1 MIRLLTLFCVFV
13 LVLGGHVFSQNPQNL
28 TPWQQQSPLPQS
40 NKDSSFSYRG
50 VALRALF
57 FTSPVRGCAVGE
69 RGNIITTDDG
79 GATWQPAQSNAFVD
93 FSDVFFANPQRGWAL
108 SSRGRGG
115 VYATQD
121 GGRTWTLQSNQVFA
135 SSVSFLD
142 SLNGAGAGG
151 SGIIYRTLNGGQ
163 TWTQQRLPSPN
174 TVNDVQF
181 VTPQNGFA
189 AARDGI
195 FSTNDSGQTWTKA
208 SVPVDKSFGF
218 RDIHFINPQTGWAT
232 GENNTLLFTANGGQ
246 TWTAQRVPAADT
258 TDDLTTVRFVNA
270 NVGWV
275 SSGNT
280 KLYRTTDGGRSW
292 ALSIDF
298 PVPPNGFLANFT
310 FFDARIGWAITTRI
324 FPSATINGEHH
335 VIWRTSDG
343 GVSWQQV
350 STSRVSI
357 LTDMAV
363 TGKQTVL
370 AVGNYLMNH
379 TTNSGALNSGA
390 LWTIDAVVRDTLV
403 QEGQFYRAVSA
414 VNERTAFS
422 AGWYSRIARTD
433 DGGNTWRPLSFTEST
448 RNDSLLGIH
457 FVDSLNGWVVGIRHG
472 YSRAP
477 AGNRI
482 YRTTNGGRSWVL
494 QTPSRGLADAPDVV
508 LNDVQFVSQN
518 VGWVVGSEGS
528 IYATRNGGTTW
539 TRQTT
544 STKYNLFKMTFL
556 NENVGYVCGGNLEA
570 GIILKTTDGGTT
582 WRRQLVP
589 ADGALR
595 GIAFVD
601 EQNGWTVGNGG
612 LILATR
618 NGGQTW
624 EQQLSSTTSDLY
636 AIDFASPVR
645 GWIVGDDGTIL
656 ATQNGGF
663 TPRASTSASGLDFGS
678 VAVSDNA
685 ARTVTVSAE
694 NMLAP
699 LILTAPAGFTIEFGG
714 QRGQTLFLPPTEL
727 ATTQANITLR
737 FTPTRDGAVSSILKI
752 ESPFITSTVALI
764 GVGVQRPVL
773 RFSPEQGRL
782 NFASTNVG
790 SQTQATVTITNTG
803 VAGGTISFA
812 ITPQDT
818 SRRAVFDGLPQTFA
832 PIQIAPNQSLPLE
845 LRFTPRS
852 FGLQQ
857 ATLEVMVKS
866 ATFDTTYRV
875 QLQGIGLQAALQ
887 AQPQTL
893 DMGMVSLNQTT
904 SGNVGFIN
912 NGNIAANLRR
922 VVIDP
927 PDNFRLAS
935 PFAPR
940 TLAPQDVFSLG
951 ILFTP
956 STLGFARATL
966 LLISDTDTL
975 RTTLIGGGIPL
986 LDKPTPS
993 SPFNGRINTPV
1004 STVFTWQQPAPMLVY
1019 DVQVARDSNFTTI
1032 VAEQTNLRSLSFT
1045 PTTDLQN
1052 STRYYWRVRARNMI
1066 AVSEWSQTY
1075 TFETIRTN
1083 PYMTSSPE
1091 LVQISGIVGQTQRGY
1106 FTVRSSVKDTILQA
1120 DFRLLNDD
1128 NSYSVRQDQFPLI
1141 LRANLTETITFDFS
1155 PKQESKT
1162 IRGTLRLTGRRDT
1175 LLVPFSCEGIARDS
1189 TMIFTKVAVQT
1200 DRTNVTAG
1208 DSVTIRLVMTESQNL
1223 DVGRNRGRAQ
1233 SFNALL
1239 RIRNESVLA
1248 PFGTL
1253 SYPSDLSNNVLL
1265 GNGGKTVELRNI
1277 PRQNSMKTGTLAELP
1292 ASVLLG
1298 NATST
1303 AIEFLSFEWNDPQD
1317 QQRSIQSVLDSSV
1330 AMVVCTAGGTPRLI
1344 ERRQPAQL
1352 QALAPNPASD
1362 KLTVTYSLLEDG
1374 STALYLVDVLG
1385 NRVRTFFAGK
1395 QTWGEFS
1402 QTLDVTGLADGVY
1415 MLILQT
1421 PSQILQQRIGILK

>member
-1 MIRLLTLFCVFV
+1 MLRVFTLLCAFAAL
-13 LVLGGHVFSQNPQNL
+13 LSFSLTQSLLSQPPQNL

-40 NKDSSFSYRG
+40 NNDSSFSYRG
-50 VALRALF
+50 VVLRAVF
-57 FTSPVRGCAVGE
+57 FTSPLRGCAVGE

-79 GATWQPAQSNAFVD
+79 GLTWQAARSGAFID
-93 FSDVFFANPQRGWAL
+93 FSDVFFVNPQRAWAV

-121 GGRTWTLQSNQVFA
+121 GGRSWTLQSNQVFA
-135 SSVSFLD
+135 SSVSFVD
-142 SLNGAGAGG
+142 SLNGAGAGS
-151 SGIIYRTLNGGQ
+151 SGIIYRTTNGGQ
-163 TWTQQRLPSPN
+163 TWTQQRIPSPN

-181 VTPQNGFA
+181 VTPQIGFA

-208 SVPVDKSFGF
+208 NVPVDKSFGF
-218 RDIHFINPQTGWAT
+218 RDVHFINPQIGWAT
-232 GENNTLLFTANGGQ
+232 GENNTLITTTNGGQ
-246 TWTAQRVPAADT
+246 TWTQQRVPAADT

-292 ALSIDF
+292 TLSNDF
-298 PVPPNGFLANFT
+298 PVPVNGFLANY
-310 FFDARIGWAITTRI
+310 FFSDAQNGWAITTRI
-324 FPSATINGEHH
+324 FPSATINGEHV
-335 VIWRTSDG
+335 VIWRTTDG
-343 GVSWQQV
+343 GISWQQV

-357 LTDMAV
+357 LTDLAV
-363 TGKQTVL
+363 TGKQSVL

-379 TTNSGALNSGA
+379 TTNGGA
-390 LWTIDAVVRDTLV
+390 LWTIDKLQRDTVV

-414 VNERTAFS
+414 VNERTAFA
-422 AGWYSRIARTD
+422 AGWYSRVARTD
-433 DGGNTWRPLSFTEST
+433 DGGVTWKPLSFSEPT

-457 FVDSLNGWVVGIRHG
+457 FVDSLNGWTVGIRHG
-472 YSRAP
+472 YNTTPTR
-477 AGNRI
+477 NRI

-494 QTPSRGLADAPDVV
+494 QTPSRGLTDAPDVV
-508 LNDVQFVSQN
+508 LNDVFFINQTT
-518 VGWVVGSEGS
+518 GWVVGSEGA
-528 IYATRNGGTTW
+528 IFVTRNGGTTW
-539 TRQTT
+539 TKQTT
-544 STKYNLFKMTFL
+544 STKYNLYKMTFL
-556 NENVGYVCGGNLEA
+556 NANVGYVCGGNLEA

-595 GIAFVD
+595 GIAFSD

-612 LILATR
+612 LILATQ

-624 EQQLSSTTSDLY
+624 EQQQSGTTSDLY
-636 AIDFASPVR
+636 DIGLASPVR
-645 GWIVGDDGTIL
+645 AWIAGDDGVIL
-656 ATQNGGF
+656 STQNGGF
-663 TPRASTSASGLDFGS
+663 TPRVAISAAQVDFGS

-685 ARTVTVSAE
+685 VRTLNISAE

-699 LILTAPAGFTIEFGG
+699 LLITAPAGFAVEFGG
-714 QRGQTLFLPPTEL
+714 QRGQTLLLPPNEL
-727 ATTQANITLR
+727 AATQATITLR
-737 FTPTRDGAVSSILKI
+737 FTPQRDEKVSNLLKI
-752 ESPFITSTVALI
+752 ESPYIASTVALVGI
-764 GVGVQRPVL
+764 GVQRPVL

-782 NFASTNVG
+782 TFAATNVRSQTEATITLTNVG
-790 SQTQATVTITNTG
+790 VS
-803 VAGGTISFA
+803 GGTVSLS

-818 SRRAVFDGLPQTFA
+818 MRPPVFDGLPQTLV
-832 PIQIAPNQSLPLE
+832 PIQIAPNQSFPLT
-845 LRFTPRS
+845 LRFQPRT
-852 FGLQQ
+852 FVLQQ
-857 ATLEVMVKS
+857 ATLEIRVNS
-866 ATFDTTYRV
+866 TTFDTTYRV
-875 QLQGIGLQAALQ
+875 QLQGMGLQAVLQ

-893 DMGMVSLNQTT
+893 DMGVVSLTQTT
-904 SGNVGFIN
+904 SGNIGILN
-912 NGNIAANLRR
+912 IGNIASNLRR

-927 PDNFRLAS
+927 SENFRLAS
-935 PFAPR
+935 AFTAQ
-940 TLAPQDVFSLG
+940 TLAPQDILSLG
-951 ILFTP
+951 VRFTP
-956 STLGFARATL
+956 TTLGFARAML
-966 LLISDTDTL
+966 LLITDTDTL

-986 LDKPTPS
+986 LDEPTLS

-1019 DVQVARDSNFTTI
+1019 DVQIARDSSFQRI
-1032 VAEQTNLRSLSFT
+1032 VAEETNLRSLSFT

-1052 STRYYWRVRARNMI
+1052 SSRYYWRVRAKNMI
-1066 AVSEWSQTY
+1066 AVSEWSDIF

-1106 FTVRSSVKDTILQA
+1106 FTVRSSVKDTILQG

-1128 NSYSVRQDQFPLI
+1128 TSFSLRQDQFPLV
-1141 LRANLTETITFDFS
+1141 LRQNLTETVTFDFS
-1155 PKQESKT
+1155 PKQVSST

-1175 LLVPFSCEGIARDS
+1175 LLIPFSCEGISRDS
-1189 TMIFTKVAVQT
+1189 TMIFTKVVVQT

-1208 DSVTIRLVMTESQNL
+1208 DSLKIRLVMTESQNL

-1248 PFGTL
+1248 PYGTL

-1277 PRQNSMKTGTLAELP
+1277 PRQNSIKTGVLAELP
-1292 ASVLLG
+1292 AKVLLG
-1298 NATST
+1298 NATTT

-1344 ERRQPAQL
+1344 ERRQPASL

-1362 KLTVTYSLLEDG
+1362 KVSVTYSLLENG
-1374 STALYLVDVLG
+1374 VTTLFLVDVLG
-1385 NRVRTFFAGK
+1385 NRVRTFFDGA
-1395 QTWGEFS
+1395 QEWGERA
-1402 QTLDVTGLADGVY
+1402 QTLDISGLSDGVY
-1415 MLILQT
+1415 MLVLQT
-1421 PSQILQQRIGILK
+1421 PSKILQQRIGILK